1 MLRMDSLNFMVCI
14 CNTIFKL
21 GPLPTPSCKGVVGG
35 GVVVVVV
42 GIFFVEVWP
51 GERLFS
57 QCMA

>member
-1 MLRMDSLNFMVCI
+1 MCVLWVINNTSFSLFFSDSLC
-14 CNTIFKL
+14 
-21 GPLPTPSCKGVVGG
+21 GSCGGG

-57 QCMA
+57 